1 MFGQLARCPRWVRS
15 SPSTAFRTGSALPSH
30 SCRGCCAA
38 VEGKSV
44 PATDIAARRHMPL
57 MLMPFGAAR
66 RQLSEQ
72 VGFPWLEGVACYIAP
87 DGKDCSAIAAAD
99 GSLI

>member
-1 MFGQLARCPRWVRS
+1 
-15 SPSTAFRTGSALPSH
+15 
-30 SCRGCCAA
+30 
-38 VEGKSV
+38 
-44 PATDIAARRHMPL
+44 